1 MAKNNTTVALNS
13 DDPLDI
19 RDGTIADMVLEG
31 LPYSDIADA
40 LKIGKAT
47 VARRLSKPI
56 TRQIVQTAISA
67 LSLYAPKVA
76 RRLIEMLDD
85 EDRNIRLK
93 AISEYNRIMGLSHA
107 HASVVIQEM
116 YVDQRTQVLS
126 PGLVSLLGSGE
137 ASLAEDDGVID
148 VEEE

>member
-1 MAKNNTTVALNS
+1 
-13 DDPLDI
+13 
-19 RDGTIADMVLEG
+19 MVLQG
-31 LPYSDIADA
+31 LPYSDIATA
-40 LKIGKAT
+40 LGMGKST
-47 VARRLSKPI
+47 VGRRLSKPI

-126 PGLVSLLGSGE
+126 PSLVGLLGSP
-137 ASLAEDDGVID
+137 AADQPDDEGIID
-148 VEEE
+148 VEAE